1 MKLRWKKLLA
11 APFVFLA
18 ALVVLFEDW
27 LWDDL
32 ARIAGA
38 IGRLPI
44 FRPLEAFIVNL
55 PPYAS
60 LAVFAAPSLLLIPV
74 KLAALWLIGHGQA
87 LLGLATVIAAKVAGT
102 AMVARIYYLTEPKL
116 LRIGWFAR
124 LHTRYVAFKARVYS
138 AIKASKLYQQ
148 AHQQYLQ
155 WRESIRLWRQHRR
168 GAWRKRW
175 SAAVRLS
182 RKPNQPQK

>member
-11 APFVFLA
+11 APFVFFA
-18 ALVVLFEDW
+18 AIVVLFEDW

-32 ARIAGA
+32 ARMAGA
-38 IGRLPI
+38 ISRLPI
-44 FRPLEAFIVNL
+44 FRPVEALIINL

-74 KLAALWLIGHGQA
+74 KLTAFWLIGHGQA
-87 LLGLATVIAAKVAGT
+87 MLGLATVIAAKVVGT
-102 AMVARIYYLTEPKL
+102 AMIARIYNLTEPKL

-138 AIKASKLYQQ
+138 AIKSSKLYQQ
-148 AHQQYLQ
+148 AHRQYLQ
-155 WRESIRLWRQHRR
+155 WREAVRQWRQNRR
-168 GAWRKRW
+168 SVWQRRW
-175 SAAVRLS
+175 SAAIRLL
-182 RKPNQPQK
+182 RKSNQPQK